1 MNDEIGTAAGLVWNT
16 LDRQGT
22 LTLAKLRQKTGL
34 SVELVNRAIGWL
46 AREDKLVFEKKA
58 RSLVIT
64 LKV

>member
-1 MNDEIGTAAGLVWNT
+1 MNDEIGTAAGLVWNM

-22 LTLAKLRQKTGL
+22 LTVAKLRQKTGL

-58 RSLVIT
+58 LSLVVS

>member
-1 MNDEIGTAAGLVWNT
+1 MNDEIGIAAGLVWSA

-46 AREDKLVFEKKA
+46 AREDKLEFQKKA
-58 RSLVIT
+58 RSLVIS